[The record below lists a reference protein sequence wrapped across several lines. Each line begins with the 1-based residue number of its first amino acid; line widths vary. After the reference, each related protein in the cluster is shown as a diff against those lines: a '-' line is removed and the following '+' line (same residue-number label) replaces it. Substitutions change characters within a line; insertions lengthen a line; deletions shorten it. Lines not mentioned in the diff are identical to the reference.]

1 MEDHPGI
8 FSRLAGSLAIASS
21 SVIDAKTFT
30 SRDGI
35 AIFIFWIQ
43 DSYGDP
49 YNESKIKKLL
59 ETVKNSLTGK
69 FVTKSILD
77 KRDKITERERDFKVP
92 TKVLFDNQGSQNQT
106 IIEVDTRDRVGLLFD
121 LTNTLFRNQV
131 TIRSAVIATYG
142 EQAVDTF
149 YVNDLFGDKIIS
161 NSKLEKL
168 EKELLFSL
176 EKNYEKAIKE

>member
-69 FVTKSILD
+69 FVTKSILE
-77 KRDKITERERDFKVP
+77 KRDKITEREREFKVP
-92 TKVLFDNQGSQNQT
+92 TKILFDNQGSQYQT

-176 EKNYEKAIKE
+176 EKNYEKAINK

>member
-1 MEDHPGI
+1 M
-8 FSRLAGSLAIASS
+8 
-21 SVIDAKTFT
+21 
-30 SRDGI
+30 
-35 AIFIFWIQ
+35 
-43 DSYGDP
+43 
-49 YNESKIKKLL
+49 
-59 ETVKNSLTGK
+59 
-69 FVTKSILD
+69 
-77 KRDKITERERDFKVP
+77 
-92 TKVLFDNQGSQNQT
+92 FDNQGSQDQT

-168 EKELLFSL
+168 EKELLSSL